1 MIVNSG
7 LKWIENYD
15 ELMVAFEIKMIVGN
29 MYYTLG
35 FQKEISFYGIVYR
48 RPHVSYPHN
57 WLDILEDKM

>member
-1 MIVNSG
+1 MA
-7 LKWIENYD
+7 
-15 ELMVAFEIKMIVGN
+15 AFDIKIIVGN

-35 FQKEISFYGIVYR
+35 FQKEISFYGIVYW